1 MKIQIG
7 RIGEN
12 IICNKDY
19 TDIKDKGEIAHIL
32 MELEFV
38 KKDLIELWGGEDV

>member
-7 RIGEN
+7 RLGEN

-19 TDIKDKGEIAHIL
+19 TDIKDKGEVSHIL
-32 MELEFV
+32 ISIL
-38 KKDLIELWGGEDV
+38 LT

>member
-7 RIGEN
+7 RVEDN

-19 TDIKDKGEIAHIL
+19 TEIKDKGELSHIL
-32 MELEFV
+32 MELEFIKQDYISV
-38 KKDLIELWGGEDV
+38 K